1 MIRSGRSKGLRDGSG
16 ESFRSAQARHDGRER
31 GPGAL
36 RLDLLQ
42 GVGADFLP
50 AGPVAVEL
58 DAGVQFMRPTLQG
71 AFVVGATSDHLVV
84 DVTDAPT
91 VKLGEKL
98 EFVASYTAIA

>member
-1 MIRSGRSKGLRDGSG
+1 MRV
-16 ESFRSAQARHDGRER
+16 REW
-31 GPGAL
+31 P
-36 RLDLLQ
+36 DL
-42 GVGADFLP
+42 GVRRRAI
-50 AGPVAVEL
+50 VSMVEL